1 MRRDVYTGN
10 LKLNG
15 KENEGTLLAAN
26 NYAKSLK
33 DLERFEEAKSL
44 IRKTAP
50 VARRVLGV
58 SHITTLRLRWMY
70 ALTLYADPS
79 ATLND
84 LREAVAMHEE
94 TERTA
99 RRVLGGTHP
108 VTTGIEGNLREV
120 RAALRASKVL
130 QTSNELGAQLEI

>member
-1 MRRDVYTGN
+1 MITYGASSGAPSARGPTPEASAAASCAVSGPPAPSTYAPPAAPS
-10 LKLNG
+10 
-15 KENEGTLLAAN
+15 GT
-26 NYAKSLK
+26 S
-33 DLERFEEAKSL
+33 D
-44 IRKTAP
+44 
-50 VARRVLGV
+50 
-58 SHITTLRLRWMY
+58 
-70 ALTLYADPS
+70 ADPS

-108 VTTGIEGNLREV
+108 VTTGIKGNLREV

>member
-1 MRRDVYTGN
+1 
-10 LKLNG
+10 
-15 KENEGTLLAAN
+15 
-26 NYAKSLK
+26 
-33 DLERFEEAKSL
+33 
-44 IRKTAP
+44 
-50 VARRVLGV
+50 
-58 SHITTLRLRWMY
+58 
-70 ALTLYADPS
+70 
-79 ATLND
+79 
-84 LREAVAMHEE
+84 MHEE